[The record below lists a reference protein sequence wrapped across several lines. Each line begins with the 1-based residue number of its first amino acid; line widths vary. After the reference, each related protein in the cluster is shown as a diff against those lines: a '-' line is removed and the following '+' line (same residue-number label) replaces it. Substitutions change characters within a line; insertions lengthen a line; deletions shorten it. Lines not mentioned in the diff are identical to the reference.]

1 MKAYRI
7 IAKNLRT
14 GIRVERQQL
23 DGRLLINEDQ
33 AWMTARAFAQSQL
46 EKTGE
51 QWSAH
56 VEAYTT
62 QP

>member
-14 GIRVERQQL
+14 GIRVERQQI
-23 DGRLLINEDQ
+23 DGKLITDENE
-33 AWMTARAFAQSQL
+33 AWQTARAFAQSQL

-56 VEAYTT
+56 VESYRTR
-62 QP
+62 P